1 MTLLSPPQK
10 KIRKKRNAYQKIDD
24 DLRIK
29 LLEAVQQ
36 HGETL
41 KAAASRYGINYS
53 SAKSILHTY
62 RKEGR
67 ILKKSTQDKG
77 LRRMP
82 EGLNLGDVK
91 NVGQNYSPYGYNF
104 REMQL

>member
-1 MTLLSPPQK
+1 MSHHFSLPTDFDFDYPDSYQDSTHPSEQPFLPPSEHIETTTK

-67 ILKKSTQDKG
+67 ILKKST
-77 LRRMP
+77 
-82 EGLNLGDVK
+82 
-91 NVGQNYSPYGYNF
+91 
-104 REMQL
+104 